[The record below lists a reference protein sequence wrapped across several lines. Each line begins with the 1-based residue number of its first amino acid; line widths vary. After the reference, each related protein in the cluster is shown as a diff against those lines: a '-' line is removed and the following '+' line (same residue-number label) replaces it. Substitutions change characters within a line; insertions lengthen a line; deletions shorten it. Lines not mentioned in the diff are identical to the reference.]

1 MLTRIGY
8 TMLNYSYNHNNGYL
22 SELEITRFISRD
34 NLIFAD
40 ILIITDPY
48 EQYSF
53 IEQELLDKIL
63 VSVRK
68 LAPDLVFKLLQ
79 IDIDDDKF
87 FDLTN
92 YSFKKII
99 VFNKLYFN
107 NQLDSKN
114 VLLASSISELSDQVE
129 LKKQLWQQLQ
139 VFCRM

>member
-1 MLTRIGY
+1 
-8 TMLNYSYNHNNGYL
+8 MLNYSYNHNNGYL